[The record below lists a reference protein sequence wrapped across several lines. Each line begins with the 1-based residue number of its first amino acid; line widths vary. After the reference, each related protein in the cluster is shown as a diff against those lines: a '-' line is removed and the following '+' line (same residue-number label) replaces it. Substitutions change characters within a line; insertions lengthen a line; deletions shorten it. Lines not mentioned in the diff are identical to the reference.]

1 MNPYISSISV
11 LELTNLPIDL
21 AMLLG
26 QAKILYFEERDE
38 VNSRTLIE
46 KIFEECPKRNI
57 KLKIRPL
64 SFDKQA

>member
-11 LELTNLPIDL
+11 LELIKLPMDL

-26 QAKILYFEERDE
+26 QAKILYFEDRDE
-38 VNSRTLIE
+38 VNSRKLLE
-46 KIFEECPKRNI
+46 KIYAECPKRNI

-64 SFDKQA
+64 SFDK

>member
-1 MNPYISSISV
+1 MNPHISSISV
-11 LELTNLPIDL
+11 LELTNLPMDL

-26 QAKILYFEERDE
+26 QAKILYFEDRDE
-38 VNSRTLIE
+38 VNSRRLLE

-57 KLKIRPL
+57 SLRIRPL